1 MFQFSSCRKKGI
13 PDYSNQALY
22 IFALVLLFNMFP
34 KSGELPA
41 QRSWEIL
48 YSGSSIF
55 LIKSEWKCT
64 HQPLFSQGLEIH
76 WAPRTPICTDTAFT
90 QVVVFLRT
98 YSKRQKGCS
107 KSHFL
112 LLVQGPFPTHSLSF
126 PFTLDYLTVPHTV
139 DNTALPP
146 TSPSQLSCIYTCCYL
161 LPLGGKIPTFQQK
174 APDW

>member
-1 MFQFSSCRKKGI
+1 MFQFSPWRKKGI

-64 HQPLFSQGLEIH
+64 HQPLFSQGLENH
-76 WAPRTPICTDTAFT
+76 RALRTPICTDTAFT

-112 LLVQGPFPTHSLSF
+112 LLVQGLSPHTHCPFLSLWIIWLYPILWTTPPFPPHLHLNSLVYT
-126 PFTLDYLTVPHTV
+126 PVVIYYLW
-139 DNTALPP
+139 
-146 TSPSQLSCIYTCCYL
+146 
-161 LPLGGKIPTFQQK
+161 GEKIPTFQQK